1 MASKKK
7 DLVRQQTFAGQNQEV
22 DQETLQNLRLAA
34 NNPKLIKKRLG
45 ELEDEWDMERALE
58 LNAAAVALTGVVL
71 GAFVNR
77 KWLILPA
84 VVTAFLAQQ
93 AIQGWCPPLA
103 VLRRL
108 GFRTRQEI
116 DREKYGLKTL
126 RGDFKKS
133 SKEGDRA
140 WTAVNK

>member
-1 MASKKK
+1 MAPKNN
-7 DLVRQQTFAGQNQEV
+7 DLVRAQTHNARNSEV
-22 DQETLQNLRLAA
+22 NQETLYHLRLAA
-34 NNPKLIKKRLG
+34 NNPKLIGQRLKL
-45 ELEDEWDMERALE
+45 LEQEWDMERALDI
-58 LNAAAVALTGVVL
+58 NASTLALTGIVL

-84 VVTAFLAQQ
+84 AITLFLAQH
-93 AIQGWCPPLA
+93 AVQGWCPP
-103 VLRRL
+103 VPILRRL

-133 SKEGDRA
+133 STEGDAA
-140 WTAVNK
+140 WQAVNK